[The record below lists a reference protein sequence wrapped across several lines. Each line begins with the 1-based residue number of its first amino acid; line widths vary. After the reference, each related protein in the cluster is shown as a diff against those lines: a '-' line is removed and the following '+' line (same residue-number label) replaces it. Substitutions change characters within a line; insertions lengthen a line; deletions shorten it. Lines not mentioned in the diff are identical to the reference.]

1 MQRHYMG
8 RDKAASP
15 SAEAESI
22 ILNAIIDAKEQQ
34 DVRTE
39 DIPNAFVPNGKERN
53 IRADGDK
60 NSWTFSG
67 HAS

>member
-22 ILNAIIDAKEQQ
+22 ILNAIIDTQEQQ

-39 DIPNAFVPNGKERN
+39 DFPNAFAPYGK
-53 IRADGDK
+53 
-60 NSWTFSG
+60 
-67 HAS
+67 